1 MGKRNVVKVIDDVS
15 LGSSLMD
22 EYSFQNHVNSQL
34 GEFITKHGFSLNKSS
49 SQISPGY
56 EYNLLSFASQQC
68 QLRVFVEHYRVYIE
82 ISALGVKDPNLWYN
96 LDAMACF
103 VSGTQPSQWIYNLP
117 RGVPLRQVMEQQLIR
132 WQPILE
138 NYFDK
143 IVPLFVSQDEL
154 KEMQKTISE
163 FVKSYYAEQEKVLL
177 QKTSLAQH
185 KNA

>member
-22 EYSFQNHVNSQL
+22 EYSFQNHVNSRL
-34 GEFITKHGFSLNKSS
+34 DEFITKHGFSLNKSS

-56 EYNLLSFASQQC
+56 EYNLLSFVSRQC

-82 ISALGVKDPNLWYN
+82 ISALGVKDPNVWYN

-103 VSGTQPSQWIYNLP
+103 VSGTQPSQLIYNLP
-117 RGVPLRQVMEQQLIR
+117 RGVPLRQVMEQQLTR

-138 NYFDK
+138 NHFDK
-143 IVPLFVSQDEL
+143 IMPLFISLDKL
-154 KEMQKTISE
+154 KEMQKTIDE
-163 FVKSYYAEQEKVLL
+163 FVRSYYAEQQKASS
-177 QKTSLAQH
+177 QKTNLEQD